1 MLGTEALWHDC
12 ISDTN
17 FPVKLQICFKV
28 IMFGNLCK
36 KDYVSVVCFYKNIKC
51 NDFKKR
57 KKPTPT
63 SVWHTRKIKCN
74 M

>member
-28 IMFGNLCK
+28 IISETFAREIMYQWFA
-36 KDYVSVVCFYKNIKC
+36 SIK
-51 NDFKKR
+51 
-57 KKPTPT
+57 T
-63 SVWHTRKIKCN
+63 
-74 M
+74 